1 MQQQPAPRG
10 RFIFR
15 LVMAMTIFA
24 GASLLAGIAYER
36 YLDRYGNIVA
46 AARQEKML
54 VVYSTLH
61 DDSELAELLG
71 AFHKKYPF
79 IAVDNTDG
87 DSART
92 YRRFTQEVTRGKPSA
107 DFLWGPAMDLQEK
120 LINDG
125 FAQPYA
131 SPQMPFLPSWAHWKD
146 LGYGVTLEP
155 IAFVYN
161 RNYLSPQEM
170 PKTHSGLRDL
180 LQREKTRFQGR
191 VALYNPERSEVGML
205 LSSQDIRVTRDAW
218 DLFDTFGQVNAVGYG
233 TSRQMLDHIV
243 SGDQWIG
250 YDAIASYAVEMRKTN
265 PELVIVYPSD
275 YVLVMSRVAF
285 IAAGARHPN
294 AARLFLDF
302 LLSRQAQT
310 ILKKHGM
317 GSVREDVGVPSEQS
331 LLKPSRTQAIR
342 IGPGLLAD
350 LDGVVRSQ
358 FLRRW
363 PKLPYAQDHEA
374 AATQVTLP
382 VRHLA
387 AQFQARPE
395 TLSPP

>member
-1 MQQQPAPRG
+1 MVVSILA
-10 RFIFR
+10 
-15 LVMAMTIFA
+15 VV
-24 GASLLAGIAYER
+24 SLLSSMAYKR
-36 YLDRYGNIVA
+36 YLDRYDDIVA

-54 VVYSTLH
+54 VVYSTVH
-61 DDSELAELLG
+61 NDKAIRELLG
-71 AFHKKYPF
+71 AFRRKYTF
-79 IAVDNTDG
+79 IVVDNTDD

-92 YRRFTQEVTRGKPSA
+92 FRRFTREVTDGKAGA

-125 FAQPYA
+125 FAQPYS
-131 SPQMPFLPSWAHWKD
+131 SPEMPYLPSWAHWKD

-170 PKTHSGLRDL
+170 PRTHRGLRDL
-180 LQREKTRFQGR
+180 LRQNKTRFQGR

-205 LSSQDIRVTRDAW
+205 LSSQDVRVTSDAW
-218 DLFDTFGQVNAVGYG
+218 DLFDTFGQVSAIGYD

-243 SGDQWIG
+243 RGDQWIG
-250 YDAIASYAVEMRKTN
+250 YDAIASYAMEMRKTN

-285 IAAGARHPN
+285 IAASARHPN
-294 AARLFLDF
+294 TARLFLDF
-302 LLSRQAQT
+302 LLSREAQT
-310 ILKKHGM
+310 ILMSHGM
-317 GSVREDVGVPSEQS
+317 GSVREDVGAPSEQS
-331 LLKPSRTQAIR
+331 LLKPARAQAIR

-350 LDGVVRSQ
+350 LDSLVRAQ

-363 PKLPYAQDHEA
+363 PRLRAVGDHENA
-374 AATQVTLP
+374 NAEVTSPVARLP
-382 VRHLA
+382 SR
-387 AQFQARPE
+387 FQAAPG